1 MLSSPTPPGPGQ
13 TKEAG
18 SAARGDAMAGRGGRV
33 LQTTSGKGALAPAA
47 TLPRLF
53 LAGILTSF
61 TTLLSLLSSH
71 LRLFP
76 LILFLLL
83 LFFFLLLQLPFRNS
97 VFLRYALVPPS

>member
-1 MLSSPTPPGPGQ
+1 MRSKDPRV
-13 TKEAG
+13 
-18 SAARGDAMAGRGGRV
+18 AARP